1 MKFLAAY
8 LLSTLSGNE
17 SPSAADVKKILS
29 SVGAEVDTARL
40 DTLLAS
46 LNGKNVNEV
55 RSVRG
60 NVVIQS
66 DPLRASSF
74 DASQ

>member
-8 LLSTLSGNE
+8 LLANLAGNE

-29 SVGAEVDTARL
+29 SVGAEVETARL

-46 LNGKNVNEV
+46 LNGKNINEV
-55 RSVRG
+55 TRSV
-60 NVVIQS
+60 V
-66 DPLRASSF
+66 
-74 DASQ
+74 DAWK